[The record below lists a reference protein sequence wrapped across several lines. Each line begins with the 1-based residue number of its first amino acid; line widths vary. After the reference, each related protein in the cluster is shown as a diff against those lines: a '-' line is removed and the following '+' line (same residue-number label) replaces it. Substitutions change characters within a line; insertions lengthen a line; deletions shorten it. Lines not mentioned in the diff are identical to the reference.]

1 MKRLDYLKEVK
12 DEYEERTKTAPT
24 TVLHLKKT
32 QKIGE
37 AKVRLWVN
45 NTISFWA
52 LLEQIRSKMGLK
64 DANEALFY
72 CVYEK
77 GKEMGLETG

>member
-24 TVLHLKKT
+24 VMHLKKT

>member
-77 GKEMGLETG
+77 GKDLGLETG

>member
-1 MKRLDYLKEVK
+1 MDYLKEVK
-12 DEYEERTKTAPT
+12 DEYEQRIKTAPT
-24 TVLHLKKT
+24 VMHLKKT

-52 LLEQIRSKMGLK
+52 LLEQIRSKQGLK
-64 DANEALFY
+64 DANETLFY

-77 GKEMGLETG
+77 GKDLGLETG

>member
-1 MKRLDYLKEVK
+1 MDYIKEVK
-12 DEYEERTKTAPT
+12 DEYEERKKTTIP

-45 NTISFWA
+45 NTISFWS
-52 LLEQIRSKMGLK
+52 LLEQIRSKQGLK

-72 CVYEK
+72 CVYEI
-77 GKEMGLETG
+77 GKRDGIETG